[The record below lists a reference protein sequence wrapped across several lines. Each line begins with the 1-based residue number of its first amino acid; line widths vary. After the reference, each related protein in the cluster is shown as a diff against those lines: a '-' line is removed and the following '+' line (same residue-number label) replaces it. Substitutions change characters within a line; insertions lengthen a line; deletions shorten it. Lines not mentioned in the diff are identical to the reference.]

1 MIIIILICL
10 AATFAAGIYVGVNF
24 NEYIND

>member
-10 AATFAAGIYVGVNF
+10 VAVFVAGIYVGVNF

>member
-10 AATFAAGIYVGVNF
+10 AATFAAGVYVGMNF
-24 NEYIND
+24 DEYINN

>member
-10 AATFAAGIYVGVNF
+10 VATFAAGVYVGMNF
-24 NEYIND
+24 NEYINN